1 MTIAAVERCHCCGRA
16 LNQTNVNIAPQRQ
29 TLSSSSSPL
38 LTLFL
43 LSSHPPLGISRYPF
57 PLFQTLVLTP
67 TPTTLLPL
75 PLLPLCSPPR
85 PPRPPAPTRA
95 LASSNHLPT
104 LFLLSAVLT
113 WSSLFSPP
121 PFDNWTPCKYIYLL
135 DAYLCPLPPPPKHG
149 SDSF

>member
-29 TLSSSSSPL
+29 TLLSSSSPL

-75 PLLPLCSPPR
+75 HLLPLYSLPHPPR
-85 PPRPPAPTRA
+85 PQANTRA
-95 LASSNHLPT
+95 LASSNHPPT

-113 WSSLFSPP
+113 RSSLFSPP
-121 PFDNWTPCKYIYLL
+121 PPSITGPHVSTYTCLMRTR
-135 DAYLCPLPPPPKHG
+135 ARSPHPPQARV
-149 SDSF
+149 